1 MAPLSS
7 NYLSLTGGSFYLP
20 CITIALY
27 ILSPFSHLAVAVTL
41 TQEEEEA
48 PSLVLTPYSLQM
60 YEIQFWTRTFPYC
73 RSFKLR
79 RYSQNGFSSCVIHND
94 TGRAIGD
101 DIRHNDG
108 EGRRTWW
115 CGAVLGLV
123 RGEPPPPTWCY
134 HVVLSTFSLFWQWK
148 ILCS

>member
-1 MAPLSS
+1 
-7 NYLSLTGGSFYLP
+7 
-20 CITIALY
+20 
-27 ILSPFSHLAVAVTL
+27 
-41 TQEEEEA
+41 
-48 PSLVLTPYSLQM
+48 M

-115 CGAVLGLV
+115 CGAVLGLICPLSSSGSISFRNNSV
-123 RGEPPPPTWCY
+123 GLIEKKKEEGVEEGEEEEII
-134 HVVLSTFSLFWQWK
+134 FWD
-148 ILCS
+148 